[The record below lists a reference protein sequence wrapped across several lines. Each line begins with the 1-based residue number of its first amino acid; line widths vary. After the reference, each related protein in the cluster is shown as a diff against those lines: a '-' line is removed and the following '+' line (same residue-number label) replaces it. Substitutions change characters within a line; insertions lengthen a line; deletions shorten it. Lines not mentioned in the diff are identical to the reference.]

1 VPRRGRLEGWHR
13 GPAEP
18 KDLAAATCCVAEI
31 RNVVEK
37 CWSGAGS
44 VLDPWAPLTWR
55 RSRRLGYEP
64 KTKSCKMIRFFAKRF
79 RSWIDYTVV
88 VEANVMALDDELMAR
103 GSESWIL
110 QIPRTS
116 KQRVTR
122 AKVGGPKTFER
133 EWI

>member
-1 VPRRGRLEGWHR
+1 
-13 GPAEP
+13 
-18 KDLAAATCCVAEI
+18 
-31 RNVVEK
+31 
-37 CWSGAGS
+37 
-44 VLDPWAPLTWR
+44 
-55 RSRRLGYEP
+55 
-64 KTKSCKMIRFFAKRF
+64 MIRFFAKRF